1 MNDHLKRFVIVTG
14 ASSGVGLY
22 ATHSL
27 IQRGWHV
34 VMACRDLPKAARVA
48 SEKGLDPA
56 GNIRVRIDP
65 QFFRPAEVQTLLADP
80 RKAFD
85 QLGWKATTSFDM
97 FVEEMVA
104 ADLG

>member
-34 VMACRDLPKAARVA
+34 VMACRDLPKATRVA
-48 SEKGLDPA
+48 SEMGLDPA
-56 GNIRVRIDP
+56 QFSIMQLDLGSQQSVRD
-65 QFFRPAEVQTLLADP
+65 F
-80 RKAFD
+80 
-85 QLGWKATTSFDM
+85 
-97 FVEEMVA
+97 VA
-104 ADLG
+104 AYIAKDTEQLRKIIEPLKLNFD

>member
-22 ATHSL
+22 ATQSL

-48 SEKGLDPA
+48 SEMGLDPA
-56 GNIRVRIDP
+56 
-65 QFFRPAEVQTLLADP
+65 QFTIMQLLQIL
-80 RKAFD
+80 KLGVITKIY
-85 QLGWKATTSFDM
+85 QLLELITCRF
-97 FVEEMVA
+97 
-104 ADLG
+104 LNN